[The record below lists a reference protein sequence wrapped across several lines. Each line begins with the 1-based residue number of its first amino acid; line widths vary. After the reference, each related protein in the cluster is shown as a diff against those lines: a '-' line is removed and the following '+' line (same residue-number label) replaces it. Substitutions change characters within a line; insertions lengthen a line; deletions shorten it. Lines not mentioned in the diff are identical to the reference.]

1 MFLLHNNNS
10 IYFTLAILKHPF
22 CGKIHL
28 FHLKASDLF
37 TGVLFIYF
45 VSNDLLFFP
54 LISLTNRFF
63 CAGTTVLLA
72 LKPLIYP
79 HPPFPFQFSR
89 LLLLPRTLSNIL
101 HFHGRYGTVFPPLL
115 STVDSRQL
123 KPSRKS
129 RSQVNGTT
137 SASRKLSRPPSPFKF
152 PHISADPV

>member
-1 MFLLHNNNS
+1 MFLPHNNNS

-37 TGVLFIYF
+37 NGVLFIYF
-45 VSNDLLFFP
+45 VSNDLFVFP

-63 CAGTTVLLA
+63 CAGTIVLLA
-72 LKPLIYP
+72 WKPLSYP
-79 HPPFPFQFSR
+79 PLFPYQFSR

-101 HFHGRYGTVFPPLL
+101 HFHGRYGMVFPPLS

-123 KPSRKS
+123 KTSGKS
-129 RSQVNGTT
+129 RSKVNGTT
-137 SASRKLSRPPSPFKF
+137 FASRKLSRPPPAPKF
-152 PHISADPV
+152 PHISASPV